1 MNNRSY
7 FTTDG
12 NYGQV
17 GIDDFAILNTEE
29 FTEDDWLAIEEAS
42 DMTRLATALAIHA
55 RIWDE
60 DDRPRTNWD
69 NIDNLIE
76 QLRDYTY
83 EQDDIEL
90 HALYTDIAEAMGY

>member
-1 MNNRSY
+1 MSNRAY
-7 FTTDG
+7 FTADG

-17 GIDDFAILNTEE
+17 GIDDFAILNTED

-42 DMTRLATALAIHA
+42 DSDRLTTALAIHA

-76 QLRDYTY
+76 QLREYTY

-90 HALYTDIAEAMGY
+90 HAIYTDIAEALGY